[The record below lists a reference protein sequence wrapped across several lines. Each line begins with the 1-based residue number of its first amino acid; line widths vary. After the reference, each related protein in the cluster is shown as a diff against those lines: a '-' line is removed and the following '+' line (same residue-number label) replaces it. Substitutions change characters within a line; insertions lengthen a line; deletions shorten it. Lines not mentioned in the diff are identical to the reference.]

1 MKRIEV
7 AAAWIGT
14 SVAVIVGM
22 YLTGSTECLWFLL
35 IPFFCNCYVGYET
48 LLSWGFYHNI

>member
-1 MKRIEV
+1 MKGIGV

-22 YLTGSTECLWFLL
+22 YLTRSTDCLWFLL
-35 IPFFCNCYVGYET
+35 IPFFATVM
-48 LLSWGFYHNI
+48 